1 MPPSEELKREQTH
14 LTAIQSHIERA
25 IEAARS
31 GIRQS
36 HDHTQIVINTVMQN
50 QSIQLERSRDQP
62 YFSRI
67 SCREHGRRATEDFY
81 IGRFGLFDRETLA
94 PYVIDWRSP
103 IANLY
108 YDESFADVPVQVDR
122 DHELRFDVHRKR
134 HFELRD
140 GKLVQFFDST
150 SAVRADQPLM
160 QRLNAK
166 SEQRMKDIVETIQ
179 ADQNRV
185 IRADPN
191 QLLIVQGV
199 AGSGKTTIA
208 LHRLSYLAY
217 QQKGRTTFGNFLV
230 IAPNRLFIDYISDV
244 LPNLGVEGVTQT
256 TWEDL
261 LLLMLPKRVRLQ
273 NHQKK
278 VQLFI
283 EGAAPAASFGKDT
296 VARAALL
303 RSHMAMK
310 ELLDRYVEHLLVQAI
325 PDEDLVLDTR
335 HVMSREQI
343 AQKFHRDF
351 AHYPYIRRRERL
363 IAALRAWS
371 ADALAEVSGQIA
383 KRFAGR
389 YLEADAHTQAVK
401 QSYEKALDH
410 YCAKIRAVD
419 IFASYRMLITTKKSI
434 VWLIKRSGNSDWLAD
449 ADNVASCLKHTLTDR
464 AFEWEDIAGL
474 FYLTYRLHGLDK
486 RRPFSHI
493 IVDEAQDLGPFQIYL
508 LRLLCNQDSISVFG
522 DLSQSIYAFKGLGD
536 WRAIPADLFAKPPQ
550 VETLPRS
557 YRSTVEIMSLANEV
571 LAHWKNPDK
580 VLAEPVL
587 RHGETP
593 KRVRVSDERAAVQQL
608 ADDLNILHEAGMRN
622 IAIIDKSL
630 ARCRVLG
637 NMLTSRGERIKV
649 ITDKETRYEGG
660 VSVVSVYFAKG
671 MEFDAVILINPTEQ
685 KFDSHNAV
693 DIKLLY
699 VAMTRAL
706 HRLYIY
712 HWDPLASLIPPQSV
726 YLDTSS
732 TC

>member
-1 MPPSEELKREQTH
+1 MPPSEELQREQTY
-14 LTAIQSHIERA
+14 LTSIQSHIEHA
-25 IEAARS
+25 IEAAR
-31 GIRQS
+31 GDIRQS
-36 HDHTQIVINTVMQN
+36 HDYTQIVINTVMQN
-50 QSIQLERSRDQP
+50 QGIQLERSLKQP
-62 YFSRI
+62 YFSKI
-67 SCREHGRRATEDFY
+67 SCQEHGERTVEDFY

-108 YDESFADVPVQVDR
+108 YDESFANVPVQVDR
-122 DHELRFDVHRKR
+122 ATELRFDVQRKR

-140 GKLVQFFDST
+140 GKLLQFFDST
-150 SAVRADQPLM
+150 SSLRTDEPLLK
-160 QRLNAK
+160 RLQAK

-256 TWEDL
+256 TWEEL
-261 LLLMLPKRVRLQ
+261 LLALLPKRVRLQ

-283 EGAAPAASFGKDT
+283 EGAASTEQFSRNT

-310 ELLDRYVEHLLVQAI
+310 ELLDRYVEHLLAHAI
-325 PDEDLVLDTR
+325 PDGDLILDAG

-343 AQKFHRDF
+343 AQKFHHDF
-351 AHYPYIRRRERL
+351 AHYPYIKRRERL

-383 KRFAGR
+383 KRCAGR
-389 YLEADAHTQAVK
+389 YLEADAQTQALK
-401 QSYEKALDH
+401 QSYEKALDR
-410 YCAKIRAVD
+410 YCQKIRAVD
-419 IFASYRMLITTKKSI
+419 IFTSYRMLITTKKS
-434 VWLIKRSGNSDWLAD
+434 VLWLIKRTGNPDWLGD
-449 ADNVASCLKHTLTDR
+449 VDGIASCLQFTLTGH
-464 AFEWEDIAGL
+464 AYEWEDIGGL

-508 LRLLCNQDSISVFG
+508 LRLLCNQDAISVFG

-536 WRAIPADLFAKPPQ
+536 WRAIPAGLFAKPPRR
-550 VETLPRS
+550 ETLQRS
-557 YRSTVEIMSLANEV
+557 YRSTIEIMSLANEV
-571 LAHWKNPDK
+571 LAHWNNPDK

-587 RHGETP
+587 RHGKPPE
-593 KRVRVSDERAAVQQL
+593 RVTACDERTAIAQL
-608 ADDLNILHEAGMRN
+608 AGDLHALREAGMHN

-630 ARCRVLG
+630 ARCKVLG
-637 NMLTSRGERIKV
+637 DLLTGLEQRVNV

-671 MEFDAVILINPTEQ
+671 MEFDAVIIINPTEQ
-685 KFDSHNAV
+685 KFDSQNAV
-693 DIKLLY
+693 DVKLLY

-712 HWDPLASLIPPQSV
+712 HWDPLTSLISAQSDC
-726 YLDTSS
+726 LHT
-732 TC
+732 TTPH